1 MTDRACWFLGF
12 LVVAVAATYVVF
24 MASTQSFTVRCAK
37 VYEPNSPKHELCVA
51 RVSEGG
57 PLHEENIGKM
67 P

>member
-1 MTDRACWFLGF
+1 MTKILAWVSGLSI
-12 LVVAVAATYVVF
+12 LIIAYITI
-24 MASTQSFTVRCAK
+24 MAFTQSFTVRCAK